1 MKSFAK
7 IAAVAGTDHEE
18 RGRKKI
24 HQRHA
29 RIHHPA
35 VDQPEALALAHET
48 SNGHGHTSHNGNG
61 HTTHFQNVSLSRVT
75 QIVVIIAGVT
85 AFAYF
90 ARPIVLPVLL
100 AWVAS
105 MALKPPV
112 TWLRARYVPTP
123 LAAALVVGLTCA
135 AILCAIGYLG
145 RPAAD
150 WIKSYPQAVPEL
162 KERFQHL
169 IHPVASVLPTATVS
183 ATAPANVSTNAI
195 DATKILPAATPA
207 GEQIVTTVFNW
218 TGVALAGTAET
229 IALLFLLLA
238 SGDLFM
244 HKLVHVMPTLRDK
257 KRAVELS
264 REIQSGIS
272 RYLFSV
278 AIINVCLGV
287 MVGSA
292 FYALGLPNAVM
303 WAAVV
308 ALANFIPYFGPVVGI
323 CVVALAGLLSRD
335 TVGLALAPAGVYLVI
350 HLLEA
355 NLITPFVLGRRFTL
369 NPVIIFIFLIF
380 CIWLWGVLGAF
391 LAVPILVTLKV
402 ICDRL
407 PSLSTLSA
415 FLAS

>member
-1 MKSFAK
+1 M
-7 IAAVAGTDHEE
+7 
-18 RGRKKI
+18 
-24 HQRHA
+24 
-29 RIHHPA
+29 
-35 VDQPEALALAHET
+35 
-48 SNGHGHTSHNGNG
+48 
-61 HTTHFQNVSLSRVT
+61 
-75 QIVVIIAGVT
+75 
-85 AFAYF
+85 
-90 ARPIVLPVLL
+90 LPVLL

-112 TWLRARYVPTP
+112 TWLRARFLPAP
-123 LAAALVVGLTCA
+123 LAAAIVVGLTCA
-135 AILCAIGYLG
+135 AILCTVSYFG

-162 KERFQHL
+162 KQRLGHL
-169 IHPVASVLPTATVS
+169 IHPVASVLPP
-183 ATAPANVSTNAI
+183 APAPASTNVSTNQ
-195 DATKILPAATPA
+195 DAKISLPAPTS
-207 GEQIVTTVFNW
+207 ENEHIVTTVFNW
-218 TGVALAGTAET
+218 TGTALAGTAET

-244 HKLVHVMPTLRDK
+244 QKLVHVMPTLQDK

-264 REIQSGIS
+264 REIQSSIS

-278 AIINVCLGV
+278 AIINLCLGV
-287 MVGSA
+287 IVGAA
-292 FYALGLPNAVM
+292 FYTLGLPNALM

-323 CVVALAGLLSRD
+323 CVVALAGLLSMD

-355 NLITPFVLGRRFTL
+355 NLITPCVLGRRFTL
-369 NPVIIFIFLIF
+369 NPVIIFVFLIF

-402 ICDRL
+402 ICDRM
-407 PSLSTLSA
+407 PRLSTLSA

>member
-1 MKSFAK
+1 MKSLTK
-7 IAAVAGTDHEE
+7 IAVLAEAGHEDS
-18 RGRKKI
+18 GRKKSRPRETVVRRETAVLSHEVI
-24 HQRHA
+24 SREMPDGHDHA
-29 RIHHPA
+29 AHVHA
-35 VDQPEALALAHET
+35 VTLPQ
-48 SNGHGHTSHNGNG
+48 
-61 HTTHFQNVSLSRVT
+61 VT
-75 QIVVIIAGVT
+75 QIIVIIASIT

-90 ARPIVLPVLL
+90 ARPIVLPILL

-112 TWLRARYVPTP
+112 SWLRARFVPAP

-135 AILCAIGYLG
+135 AILCTISYFG

-150 WIKSYPQAVPEL
+150 WIKSYPQAAPEL
-162 KERFQHL
+162 KQRFEHL
-169 IHPVASVLPTATVS
+169 IHPVASVLPP
-183 ATAPANVSTNAI
+183 APALATNTVSTNQTA
-195 DATKILPAATPA
+195 KVSLPASTPTN
-207 GEQIVTTVFNW
+207 EHIVTTVFNW
-218 TGVALAGTAET
+218 TGIALAGTVET

-244 HKLVHVMPTLRDK
+244 HKLVQVMPTLRDK

-264 REIQSGIS
+264 REIQTSIS

-278 AIINVCLGV
+278 AIINLCLGV
-287 MVGSA
+287 MVGGA
-292 FYALGLPNAVM
+292 FYALGLPNALM

-323 CVVALAGLLSRD
+323 CIVALAGLLSID
-335 TVGLALAPAGVYLVI
+335 TVSLALAPAGVYLTI

-355 NLITPFVLGRRFTL
+355 NLVTPCVLGRRFTL

-402 ICDRL
+402 ICDRM
-407 PSLSTLSA
+407 PHLSTVSA
-415 FLAS
+415 FLAN